1 MIIKINLEDSAC
13 FKNVCVSLYGQRVP
27 ASLHYRATRDSDIS
41 KQALNQLPGIKCKY
55 EFVTQKNGQRLVIV
69 HDLLQLNQIR
79 IVFELRHKQIK
90 VSSTF
95 AFIIKYPVDRRMSPP
110 FSGKNAKT
118 EEYIFWLRWV
128 GRDQKL
134 EGRDMGSCLCGC
146 RSPPCKT
153 DNSSLKHLLR
163 GTKRSRVGMLEGSLW
178 SVTNVQ

>member
-1 MIIKINLEDSAC
+1 MIIKINLEDGAC
-13 FKNVCVSLYGQRVP
+13 FKNVCLSLYGQRVP

-41 KQALNQLPGIKCKY
+41 KQALNQLPGIKCK
-55 EFVTQKNGQRLVIV
+55 QKNRQRLVIV

-95 AFIIKYPVDRRMSPP
+95 AFIIKYPSDRRMSPA
-110 FSGKNAKT
+110 FLWKERT

-134 EGRDMGSCLCGC
+134 GGRDMGSCLCGC
-146 RSPPCKT
+146 RSPPGKT
-153 DNSSLKHLLR
+153 DNSSLKHLQKR
-163 GTKRSRVGMLEGSLW
+163 TKRSGVGILEGSLW
-178 SVTNVQ
+178 SMTNVQ